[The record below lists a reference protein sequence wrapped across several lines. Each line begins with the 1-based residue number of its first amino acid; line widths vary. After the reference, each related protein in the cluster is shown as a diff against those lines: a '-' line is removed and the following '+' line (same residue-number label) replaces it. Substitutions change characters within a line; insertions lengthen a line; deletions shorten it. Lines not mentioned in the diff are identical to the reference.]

1 VNPLPLKRL
10 ALGFALLLLGQLFG
24 GCAINPQQDSS
35 IPWQKPA
42 DWEGQLP
49 GMGSPGTG
57 H

>member
-1 VNPLPLKRL
+1 MNLLPLKRL

-24 GCAINPQQDSS
+24 GCALNTQQDSS